1 MRGQKGAVL
10 CGKRVKDVTFVGI
23 RRVDPVFAKGRG
35 EKSQPAVLLHAFAA
49 ESGYSNGE
57 GKAFIEERA
66 VAQVAAVYVTGC
78 TRQISGKDVHGS
90 CECQ

>member
-57 GKAFIEERA
+57 
-66 VAQVAAVYVTGC
+66 
-78 TRQISGKDVHGS
+78 
-90 CECQ
+90 